1 MIKGGKMSEHIE
13 KVRVDAEGSRT
24 VRQRVIQDRGKEAR
38 LHAYQIT
45 QIIWI
50 AFGFLISSIG
60 FRVLLKLLGANPQNA
75 FTNLVYQFT
84 NLFLWPFNGMFAAP
98 TINGMILE
106 VSSLIAM
113 LVYAFIA
120 WLIARLA
127 WLLLYRT
134 NTRSVTTYERE

>member
-1 MIKGGKMSEHIE
+1 MTEHFE
-13 KVRVDAEGSRT
+13 KVRVDAEGRHT
-24 VRQRVIQDRGKEAR
+24 VEQRVVQDRGREAR

-75 FTNLVYQFT
+75 FTSVVYQFT
-84 NLFLWPFNGMFAAP
+84 DLFLWPFNGMFSTP
-98 TINGMILE
+98 TFNGMMLE
-106 VSSLIAM
+106 ISSLVAM

-120 WLIARLA
+120 WVLARLA

-134 NTRSVTTYERE
+134 NTRSVTTYERN